1 MYHVFGPVQTRTFR
15 VLWALE
21 ELGLSYELS
30 QIYSRQPEIV
40 AMNPSGK
47 VPVLKVGDDVITD
60 SSAIMTYLAD
70 KHGGLIAP
78 AGTIARAKQDAMLH
92 QVLDEIDAVLW
103 TAARHSFVLPED
115 KRVPDVKPS
124 LKWEFNRNLSRIADH
139 MMGEFA
145 CGDSFTI
152 VDIALTHCLNWAYS
166 AKFDYDSD
174 KMKTYAKNMRNRD
187 AFRKVAALAKS

>member
-78 AGTIARAKQDAMLH
+78 AGTIPRAKQDAMLH

-139 MMGEFA
+139 MTGEFA
-145 CGDSFTI
+145 CGDGFTI